1 MRPTT
6 TSLWRSYHG
15 LPRGGRAS
23 HHCIVA
29 HERQAWHVGGS
40 GLCLASSLREP
51 KSQPVWVAGGEPSC
65 ETALRSDRVGAAYED
80 GLACTPSP
88 ASRVSTTSLRGC
100 WLWGCTGWRAAR
112 CLCCSW
118 PAQGASTP
126 PRQRSRPSRLFRPG
140 RGRSPH
146 DWLVRVSQSLPH
158 SPETRP

>member
-80 GLACTPSP
+80 GLACFLSP
-88 ASRVSTTSLRGC
+88 ASGLPNIPFRRS
-100 WLWGCTGWRAAR
+100 WLWGYTAPRA
-112 CLCCSW
+112 
-118 PAQGASTP
+118 
-126 PRQRSRPSRLFRPG
+126 
-140 RGRSPH
+140 
-146 DWLVRVSQSLPH
+146 
-158 SPETRP
+158 